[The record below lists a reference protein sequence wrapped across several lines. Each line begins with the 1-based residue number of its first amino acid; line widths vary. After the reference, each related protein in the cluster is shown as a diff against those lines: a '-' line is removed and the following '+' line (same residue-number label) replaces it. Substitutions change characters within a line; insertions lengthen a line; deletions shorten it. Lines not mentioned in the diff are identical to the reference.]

1 VTRETR
7 RNIRI
12 LAAAAGAAMLG
23 TPAEAYYQYIHFLT
37 AASPFT
43 ALYEKFDLTALPNKT
58 VAVFVTDV
66 APDTSGSDSL
76 ASVLSQVKEAAA
88 RWNAVS
94 ASGLR
99 VAFGGMEAADQVSN
113 TPGIDVVFTDDL
125 PPGVLAQTGHTVATA
140 AVTAADK
147 SKFFPIVR
155 STMMMNVNVDAP
167 PGPSYAESYF
177 TTAVHEMGHALGLQH
192 TFTASA
198 MSQSVVRDTTR
209 TRAINPDDVA
219 GLAVLY
225 GKSGWNAAYG
235 SISGKVTSSLGQ
247 PVSMASVVALPMTG
261 QPVSTLT
268 NPDGTYEIDGVP
280 GGQYLLYVH
289 PLPPDADIRNPLD
302 ANGKAFA
309 ASKPFETLFYP
320 GTRDLT
326 AATPISVQAGG
337 AITGRNF
344 SVQPRAAAPAY
355 DIVTFSYFDSAN
367 QTYSWT
373 GSPVTP
379 AFINS
384 SQTATAGWGTVVI
397 QSASGN
403 TPGPQSATLLGGISN
418 AIISSCCNG
427 VAIALYFPM
436 PPDAGSGP
444 RHLVLNYGN
453 DMYVL
458 PDGVNLTLNNPPA
471 IAQLDA
477 NKDGSVAVSGS
488 NLDAGS
494 RIFFDGLEAGVVT
507 PFAPPTGDSTTGTVT
522 VTPPPGSG
530 GQNAAVVA
538 YNEDGQNS
546 TTLDSVNLAYGFALG
561 NPPPTY
567 AYPASAAP
575 LIAVIPA
582 TLPAGGFAKVD
593 VFSANMTFVDG
604 QVTLGFG
611 TDDVTVSRVWMTPTH
626 LVANLRVASGAVLG
640 TSDISVISGF
650 QVATQSKAFQ
660 TVPANAKSPSI
671 AAVTNGILSQATLYP
686 AGYGT
691 VWGSNLLAAGATARL
706 TLNDKPV
713 VVAYASANQVN
724 FVVPADFAVGPATF
738 KLNNGVDDALPL
750 ELQIDPAPPAIV
762 SVAFV
767 SDPGPDADHPAAD
780 GSVLNVLITGLD
792 PTVLSNLGRVSVTLG
807 GVAMTVGG
815 ISATKSDGVYQIQI
829 SLVQPPAGD
838 KVPLAVGVDGSSSAP
853 VLIPVQ
859 QPAPAPTPA
868 PTPAP
873 AS

>member
-1 VTRETR
+1 MTRGAR

-12 LAAAAGAAMLG
+12 LAAAAVAAMLG

-37 AASPFT
+37 ATGPFT

-58 VAVFVTDV
+58 VSVFVTDV
-66 APDTSGSDSL
+66 APNTSGNDSF
-76 ASVLSQVKEAAA
+76 ASVLSQVREAAA
-88 RWNAVS
+88 EWNAVS

-99 VAFGGMEAADQVSN
+99 VAFGGMEDAGQVSN
-113 TPGIDVVFTDDL
+113 TPGIDVIFTDDL

-147 SKFFPIVR
+147 SKFFPIVL
-155 STMMMNVNVDAP
+155 STMMMNANVDAP
-167 PGPSYAESYF
+167 PGPSYAETYF

-192 TFTASA
+192 TFTSSA

-289 PLPPDADIRNPLD
+289 PLPPDADIRNPQD
-302 ANGKAFA
+302 ANGQPFA
-309 ASKPFETLFYP
+309 ASKPFGTLFYP

-326 AATPISVQAGG
+326 LVTPISVQGG
-337 AITGRNF
+337 AAIAGRDF
-344 SVQPRAAAPAY
+344 TVQPRAAAPAY
-355 DIVTFSYFDSAN
+355 DMVTFSFFDPGN
-367 QTYSWT
+367 LTYSWI
-373 GSPVTP
+373 GNPVTP

-403 TPGPQSATLLGGISN
+403 TAVPQNATLLGGFPN
-418 AIISSCCNG
+418 AIVSPYMNG
-427 VAIALYFPM
+427 VAVSLYFQM
-436 PPDAGSGP
+436 PPNAGAGP
-444 RHLVLNYGN
+444 RHLVLDYGN
-453 DMYVL
+453 DIYIL

-471 IAQLDA
+471 ISELDA
-477 NKDGSVAVSGS
+477 NKDGSVTVSGS

-507 PFAPPTGDSTTGTVT
+507 PFTPPTGDSTTGTVT
-522 VTPPPGSG
+522 VTPPPGFG

-538 YNEDGQNS
+538 YNQDGQNS
-546 TTLDSVNLAYGFALG
+546 TTLDSVNLAYGFALRS
-561 NPPPTY
+561 PPLTY

-575 LIAVIPA
+575 QIAVIPA
-582 TLPAGGFAKVD
+582 KLPAGAFAKVD
-593 VFSANMTFVDG
+593 VLAANMTFANG

-611 TDDVTVSRVWMTPTH
+611 TDDVTVSHVWPLSPTH
-626 LVANLRVASGAVLG
+626 LVANVRVASNAALG
-640 TSDISVISGF
+640 TSDLSVISGF
-650 QVATQSKAFQ
+650 QVATQAKAFQ
-660 TVPANAKSPSI
+660 TVSANAQSPAI
-671 AAVTNGILSQATLYP
+671 AVVTNGIMSQATLYP
-686 AGYGT
+686 GGYGT
-691 VWGSNLLAAGATARL
+691 VWGSNLLVAGATARL
-706 TLNDKPV
+706 TLNDNPV

-724 FVVPADFAVGPATF
+724 FVVPSDFAIGPA
-738 KLNNGVDDALPL
+738 
-750 ELQIDPAPPAIV
+750 IDLAPPAIT
-762 SVAFV
+762 SVTFV
-767 SDPGPDADHPAAD
+767 SDPGPDAGHPAAD
-780 GSVLNVLITGLD
+780 GSVLNVLVTGFD
-792 PTVLSNLGRVSVTLG
+792 PTVLSNLDRVSVTLG
-807 GVAMTVGG
+807 GVAMTVGR
-815 ISATKSDGVYQIQI
+815 AATTKSDGVYQIQI

-838 KVPLAVGVDGSSSAP
+838 KVPLAVWVDGSSSAP
-853 VLIPVQ
+853 VFIPVQ
-859 QPAPAPTPA
+859 QSEPP

-873 AS
+873 AG